1 LTYQRRHRGKQQR
14 GNELKADSLEWMH
27 WQYGDSF
34 PIHTDD
40 GRESPVAKQNQVQ
53 LIFWMPIPRPRAMI

>member
-1 LTYQRRHRGKQQR
+1 
-14 GNELKADSLEWMH
+14 MH